1 VDVTNPWFQ
10 FGVQVFVGTI
20 AGGVTN
26 TIAVWMLFNPKQPRF
41 GFQGAIP
48 KNQARLAKSL
58 GRTVGERLLTPGD
71 LQSELARPEF
81 RIAFEARL
89 QDVIAMILTSRDP
102 LIDKVPASAVT
113 ALEGAMT
120 AYLPVAMSKLGGF
133 LGQPATRMKVRTALH
148 GMFNRFVEDMRFH
161 ERIFAK
167 LMMTEKKFDTVL
179 DAIERDG
186 VEQVVGL
193 LEEPEVRAEV
203 SKAIHDAILA
213 YLQKPISDILG
224 DVEARKDPDAPR
236 RLAAAAGPVIWDWI
250 DEQLPELVKKLDV
263 QTMVERKVMA
273 FSVERVEE
281 ILLMVIEKELR
292 MIIIAGYVLG
302 ALVGAVSFGIQR
314 LVGFV

>member
-1 VDVTNPWFQ
+1 MSLENPWVQ

-26 TIAVWMLFNPKQPRF
+26 TIAVWMLFNPKQSRF

-71 LQSELARPEF
+71 LQSELSRPEF
-81 RIAFEARL
+81 RAAFEARL
-89 QDVIAMILTSRDP
+89 RDVIAMILTSREP
-102 LIDKVPASAVT
+102 LIDKVPPAVVT
-113 ALEGAMT
+113 ALESATT
-120 AYLPVAMSKLGGF
+120 AYLPVAMTKLGAF
-133 LGQPATRMKVRTALH
+133 LGQPTTRVKVRDALH
-148 GMFNRFVEDMRFH
+148 GMFNRFVDDMRFH

-179 DAIERDG
+179 DAIEKDG
-186 VEQVVGL
+186 VEQLVGL
-193 LEEPEVRAEV
+193 LEEPEIRQEI

-213 YLQKPISDILG
+213 YLQKPISDVLG
-224 DVEARKDPDAPR
+224 DVDARKDPDAPR
-236 RLAAAAGPVIWDWI
+236 RLAASAAPVIWDWI
-250 DEQLPELVKKLDV
+250 DEQIPELVKKLDV
-263 QTMVERKVMA
+263 QSMVERKVMA

-302 ALVGAVSFGIQR
+302 ALVGAASFGLQK
-314 LVGFV
+314 LVGL

>member
-1 VDVTNPWFQ
+1 VNLENPWVQ

-48 KNQARLAKSL
+48 KNQARLARSL
-58 GRTVGERLLTPGD
+58 GQTVGERLLTPGD
-71 LQSELARPEF
+71 LQSELSRPEF
-81 RIAFEARL
+81 RAAFEARL
-89 QDVIAMILTSRDP
+89 RDVITMILTSREP
-102 LIDKVPASAVT
+102 LIDKVPPAVVT
-113 ALEGAMT
+113 ALENATT
-120 AYLPVAMSKLGGF
+120 AYLPVAMTKLGAF
-133 LGQPATRMKVRTALH
+133 LGQPTTRVKLRDALH
-148 GMFNRFVEDMRFH
+148 GMFNRFVDDMRFH

-167 LMMTEKKFDTVL
+167 LMMTEKKLDTVL
-179 DAIERDG
+179 DAIEKDG

-193 LEEPEVRAEV
+193 LEEPEVREEI

-213 YLQKPISDILG
+213 YLQKPIADVLG

-236 RLAAAAGPVIWDWI
+236 RLAASAAPVIWDWI
-250 DEQLPELVKKLDV
+250 DEQIPELVKKLDV
-263 QTMVERKVMA
+263 QSMVERKVMA

-302 ALVGAVSFGIQR
+302 ALVGVASFGIQKMIG
-314 LVGFV
+314 L

>member
-1 VDVTNPWFQ
+1 VNPLDPWTQ
-10 FGVQVFVGTI
+10 FGIQVFVGTI

-26 TIAVWMLFNPKQPRF
+26 TIAVWMLFNPKQSHF

-71 LQSELARPEF
+71 LQSELSRPEF
-81 RIAFEARL
+81 RAAFEARL
-89 QDVIAMILTSRDP
+89 RDVISMILTSREP
-102 LIDKVPASAVT
+102 LIDKVPPAVVT
-113 ALEGAMT
+113 ALENATT
-120 AYLPVAMSKLGGF
+120 AYLPVAMTKLGAF
-133 LGQPATRMKVRTALH
+133 LGQPTTRVKLRDALH
-148 GMFNRFVEDMRFH
+148 GMFNRFVDDMRFH

-179 DAIERDG
+179 DAIEKDG

-193 LEEPEVRAEV
+193 LEEPEVREEI

-213 YLQKPISDILG
+213 YLQKPISDVLG

-236 RLAAAAGPVIWDWI
+236 RLAAAAAPVIWDWI
-250 DEQLPELVKKLDV
+250 DEQIPELVKKLDV
-263 QTMVERKVMA
+263 QSMVERKVMA

-302 ALVGAVSFGIQR
+302 ALVGVISFGIQK
-314 LVGFV
+314 LIGL

>member
-1 VDVTNPWFQ
+1 MSLDNPWVQ
-10 FGVQVFVGTI
+10 FGIQVFVGTI
-20 AGGVTN
+20 AGGITN

-71 LQSELARPEF
+71 LQSELSRPEF
-81 RIAFEARL
+81 RAAFEARL
-89 QDVIAMILTSRDP
+89 CDVIAMILTSREP
-102 LIDKVPASAVT
+102 LIDKVPPAVIT
-113 ALEGAMT
+113 ALENATT
-120 AYLPVAMSKLGGF
+120 AYLPVAMTKLGAF
-133 LGQPATRMKVRTALH
+133 LGQPTTRVKLRDALR
-148 GMFNRFVEDMRFH
+148 GMFNRFVDDMRFH

-179 DAIERDG
+179 NAIEKDG

-193 LEEPEVRAEV
+193 LEEPEVREEI

-213 YLQKPISDILG
+213 YLQKPISDVLG

-236 RLAAAAGPVIWDWI
+236 RLAAAAAPVIWDWI
-250 DEQLPELVKKLDV
+250 DEQIPELVKKLDV
-263 QTMVERKVMA
+263 QSMVERKVMA

-292 MIIIAGYVLG
+292 MIIISGYVLG
-302 ALVGAVSFGIQR
+302 ALVGVVSFGLQKLIG
-314 LVGFV
+314 L

>member
-1 VDVTNPWFQ
+1 VNLQNPWVQ

-26 TIAVWMLFNPKQPRF
+26 TIAVWMLFNPKKPHF

-58 GRTVGERLLTPGD
+58 GQTVGEKLLTPGD
-71 LQSELARPEF
+71 LQSELSRPEF
-81 RIAFEARL
+81 RAAFEARL
-89 QDVIAMILTSRDP
+89 RDVITMLLTSREP
-102 LIDKVPASAVT
+102 LIDKVPPAVVT
-113 ALEGAMT
+113 ALENATT
-120 AYLPVAMSKLGGF
+120 AYLPVAMTKLGAF
-133 LGQPATRMKVRTALH
+133 LGQPTTRVKLREALH
-148 GMFNRFVEDMRFH
+148 GMFNRFVDDMRFH

-179 DAIERDG
+179 DAIEKDG

-193 LEEPEVRAEV
+193 LEEPEVREEI

-213 YLQKPISDILG
+213 YLQKPISDVLG
-224 DVEARKDPDAPR
+224 DVEARKDPEAPA
-236 RLAAAAGPVIWDWI
+236 RLAAAAAPVIWDWI
-250 DEQLPELVKKLDV
+250 DEQIPELVKKLDV
-263 QTMVERKVMA
+263 KAMVERKVIA

-302 ALVGAVSFGIQR
+302 ALVGVLSYGLQK
-314 LVGFV
+314 LVGL

>member
-1 VDVTNPWFQ
+1 MDLTNPWVQ
-10 FGVQVFVGTI
+10 FWIQVTIGTV

-26 TIAVWMLFNPKQPRF
+26 TVAVWMLFNPKKKRF

-48 KNQARLAKSL
+48 KNQARLATSL

-71 LQSELARPEF
+71 LQAELGRPEF
-81 RIAFEARL
+81 REAFQSRL
-89 QDVIAMILTSRDP
+89 EDVISTILTSREP
-102 LIDKVPASAVT
+102 LIDKVPPAVVT

-120 AYLPVAMSKLGGF
+120 SYLPVAMTKLGAF
-133 LGQPATRMKVRTALH
+133 LGQPTTRVKVRTALH

-167 LMMTEKKFDTVL
+167 LMMTEKKFDTAL

-193 LEEPEVRAEV
+193 LEEPEVREEI

-236 RLAAAAGPVIWDWI
+236 RLAAQSAPVIWDWI
-250 DEQLPELVKKLDV
+250 DEQIPELVKKLDV
-263 QTMVERKVMA
+263 QAMVERKVMA

-281 ILLMVIEKELR
+281 ILRMVIDKELK
-292 MIIIAGYVLG
+292 MIIISGYILG
-302 ALVGAVSFGIQR
+302 ALVGVMSFGLQK
-314 LVGFV
+314 LLES

>member
-1 VDVTNPWFQ
+1 VNPDNPWVQ

-26 TIAVWMLFNPKQPRF
+26 TIAVWMLFNPKQPHF

-71 LQSELARPEF
+71 LQSELSRPEF
-81 RIAFEARL
+81 RAAFEARL
-89 QDVIAMILTSRDP
+89 RDVIAMILTSREP
-102 LIDKVPASAVT
+102 LIDKVPPAVVT
-113 ALEGAMT
+113 ALENATT
-120 AYLPVAMSKLGGF
+120 AYLPVAMTKLGAF
-133 LGQPATRMKVRTALH
+133 LGQPTTRAKLRDALH
-148 GMFNRFVEDMRFH
+148 GMFNRFVDDMRFH
-161 ERIFAK
+161 ERILAK

-179 DAIERDG
+179 DAIEKDG

-193 LEEPEVRAEV
+193 LEEPEVREEI

-213 YLQKPISDILG
+213 YLQKPISDVLG

-236 RLAAAAGPVIWDWI
+236 RLAAAAAPVIWDWI
-250 DEQLPELVKKLDV
+250 DEQIPELVKKLDV
-263 QTMVERKVMA
+263 QAMVERKVMA

-292 MIIIAGYVLG
+292 MIILAGYVLG
-302 ALVGAVSFGIQR
+302 ALVGVVSFGIQK
-314 LVGFV
+314 LIGL

>member
-1 VDVTNPWFQ
+1 VDASNPWVL

-26 TIAVWMLFNPKQPRF
+26 TIAVWMLFNPKQPHL

-102 LIDKVPASAVT
+102 LIDKVPPSAVT

-133 LGQPATRMKVRTALH
+133 LGQPATRVKLRTALH

-302 ALVGAVSFGIQR
+302 ALVGAVSFGVQR